1 MGAKEGGPA
10 LVEQRGVA
18 GCNQRRRSHPLLMRG
33 GMRAGAKGRGGYA
46 CAHSI
51 RRQRLEA
58 HLVHA
63 IDSVIAHRSRLWRTC
78 RPASLSSRHHCRD
91 ADGRGV
97 VGNRQ
102 RPAPSSSA
110 LRRRRLSK
118 IRCAA
123 APSGFR
129 QLGRIIISTAGLQTA
144 MAKKG
149 PRGAAAR
156 VNGELLGCRS
166 SARADRA
173 SAACAPPSASC
184 LCRLPAA
191 TVCGRR
197 SIPRCPGPSSRQQGR
212 RCVHPCPWRRSPW
225 DTAL

>member
-97 VGNRQ
+97 VGNPQ

-110 LRRRRLSK
+110 LRRWSPPFKDKVRGRPVRLS
-118 IRCAA
+118 
-123 APSGFR
+123 
-129 QLGRIIISTAGLQTA
+129 TA
-144 MAKKG
+144 
-149 PRGAAAR
+149 
-156 VNGELLGCRS
+156 RS
-166 SARADRA
+166 HNHINSWLADRDGKE
-173 SAACAPPSASC
+173 
-184 LCRLPAA
+184 RPA
-191 TVCGRR
+191 
-197 SIPRCPGPSSRQQGR
+197 R
-212 RCVHPCPWRRSPW
+212 RCRAGQWRTPGVPV
-225 DTAL
+225 